1 MIRYDPRYNQEINR
15 VVSNFNRK
23 VRRLEKEEREL
34 LPSTVSVRDIK
45 DKFTNKRDLNKY
57 LNDLRRFSKRGA
69 ETIVNVGGKDYTR
82 YQIDLFRI
90 NLRRERAALDR
101 DIKRS
106 QSMKHRYPVQHD
118 IHLQNLRNRRAKLSE
133 SWTELISTK
142 LDEQIGSYFK
152 KLETYDNYF
161 EVLFQDAYIMG
172 YPDEKIEY
180 IKDKLLTLSPT
191 QLMRLLENSPEV
203 QFIFDYYH
211 SLTRQNG
218 LFSGATARKLK
229 TIGVKGKTSE
239 DRAWD
244 AFDSLYN
251 RIDDLVKTYK
261 I

>member
-118 IHLQNLRNRRAKLSE
+118 INVQNLRNRRARLSE

-161 EVLFQDAYIMG
+161 EVLFQDAYLID
-172 YPDEKIEY
+172 YPEEKINH
-180 IKDKLLTLSPT
+180 IKKNLLKLSPN
-191 QLMRLLENSPEV
+191 QFMRALQDAPEV

-211 SLTRQNG
+211 SLTRQTG
-218 LFSGATARKLK
+218 RVGGR
-229 TIGVKGKTSE
+229 TIKDSF
-239 DRAWD
+239 D
-244 AFDSLYN
+244 ALYD
-251 RIDDLVKTYK
+251 RIDEIVNEYS
-261 I
+261 